1 MRSQC
6 DCRLGPAAHSSL
18 CLIWGFRPL
27 PPPSFTLRA
36 DAMWSRHHGMANQQ
50 RCLAKPRGEPC
61 TNPRQTQHPCM
72 AELRNCICFG
82 CCEWL
87 LVRWVSAWLAAAG
100 VPLVSVNSAKDRFS
114 LPADYQHP
122 TSPVLCA
129 FCTQPANGDEPL
141 LECRGL
147 RDGTA
152 CELAWHESCHQAV
165 SGTAGP
171 PPDSKFQCC
180 TGWMARA
187 EIDPKDRF
195 CQPTT
200 RYRKGL
206 AKRGSLGPKGSAHGA
221 TAKVSAATTA
231 DASTAAAAANAPVP
245 DVAAQPPATPASSS
259 SAPPAEVTPPAGLPS
274 TSLLTPHTS
283 TGAARGPAVNSPAA
297 DAANADAAVDNGG
310 ADANGDAGSGW
321 EDDPTR
327 TGLLTPQHAPH
338 TSPRAKPN
346 VWGVD
351 WKSTAVDAS
360 RFPPAAGAQC
370 FVFLAVLRD
379 PCARG
384 GADPSGTFG
393 DVWLLGTDG
402 VAPKQGLELAVK
414 TPRPITEPEGDNESA
429 TRERAEAQARA
440 GTRLRWEAR
449 ATPSIF
455 STHPAPLPLP
465 RRPRAPSTH
474 TYCDRYTLHS
484 VWQALILKELRA
496 VPNIVQ
502 LLGYDC
508 RVHQLYLPRLRPL
521 ANYLEHGFRRAS
533 AGHKSSFLRAVIHG
547 VLDGVAQLHKH
558 GVCHRD
564 LKIDNVLIAGSLPPG
579 AGQRTAWAPC
589 MMSAQL
595 CDFGYSL
602 MTGVNEDVDEARR
615 LNPGTPPYIA
625 PEVYAAREAAK
636 ADEVGAVPCGLDR
649 QGWQQADVYSAT
661 MMVWGLCHAN
671 ITPFFPRVDNS
682 SQASHIKE
690 KKLEKLI
697 VRGERPRLDQEVDPG
712 LQPLWDKL
720 ALPDSPLARAWSH
733 DPKERP
739 TAAELQQGILELDD
753 TLEGGGG
760 GDGGGGGGGDDGDG
774 DGGGDETTA
783 KAKPASMLMATTT
796 TT

>member
-1 MRSQC
+1 MNQRHVLHEGVKTNR
-6 DCRLGPAAHSSL
+6 CRKLHFASFYLPCPSHRINSL
-18 CLIWGFRPL
+18 VHEGWTT
-27 PPPSFTLRA
+27 TL
-36 DAMWSRHHGMANQQ
+36 DEMANQQ

-283 TGAARGPAVNSPAA
+283 TGATRGPAVNSPAA

-327 TGLLTPQHAPH
+327 TGLPRRNMRRTRRRVRSQMCGGSTGRAPR
-338 TSPRAKPN
+338 SM
-346 VWGVD
+346 
-351 WKSTAVDAS
+351 
-360 RFPPAAGAQC
+360 
-370 FVFLAVLRD
+370 
-379 PCARG
+379 
-384 GADPSGTFG
+384 
-393 DVWLLGTDG
+393 
-402 VAPKQGLELAVK
+402 
-414 TPRPITEPEGDNESA
+414 
-429 TRERAEAQARA
+429 
-440 GTRLRWEAR
+440 
-449 ATPSIF
+449 
-455 STHPAPLPLP
+455 HPAFRPLPA
-465 RRPRAPSTH
+465 RS
-474 TYCDRYTLHS
+474 
-484 VWQALILKELRA
+484 
-496 VPNIVQ
+496 
-502 LLGYDC
+502 
-508 RVHQLYLPRLRPL
+508 
-521 ANYLEHGFRRAS
+521 AS
-533 AGHKSSFLRAVIHG
+533 CS
-547 VLDGVAQLHKH
+547 
-558 GVCHRD
+558 
-564 LKIDNVLIAGSLPPG
+564 
-579 AGQRTAWAPC
+579 
-589 MMSAQL
+589 
-595 CDFGYSL
+595 
-602 MTGVNEDVDEARR
+602 
-615 LNPGTPPYIA
+615 
-625 PEVYAAREAAK
+625 
-636 ADEVGAVPCGLDR
+636 
-649 QGWQQADVYSAT
+649 
-661 MMVWGLCHAN
+661 
-671 ITPFFPRVDNS
+671 
-682 SQASHIKE
+682 
-690 KKLEKLI
+690 
-697 VRGERPRLDQEVDPG
+697 
-712 LQPLWDKL
+712 
-720 ALPDSPLARAWSH
+720 
-733 DPKERP
+733 
-739 TAAELQQGILELDD
+739 
-753 TLEGGGG
+753 
-760 GDGGGGGGGDDGDG
+760 
-774 DGGGDETTA
+774 
-783 KAKPASMLMATTT
+783 
-796 TT
+796 